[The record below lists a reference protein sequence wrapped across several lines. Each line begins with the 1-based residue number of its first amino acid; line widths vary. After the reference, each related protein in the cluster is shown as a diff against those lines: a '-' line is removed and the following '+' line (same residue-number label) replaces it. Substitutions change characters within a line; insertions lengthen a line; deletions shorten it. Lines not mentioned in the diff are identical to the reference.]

1 MSSFIDRYFPY
12 KTFSRPARLY
22 LLSVVISGIIFS
34 AWQLFFNLF
43 ILARGYDKVF
53 LGLINAAPWIAGLF
67 FSLPLGALSNR
78 MGRKN
83 AMVAGMGVDFAMRA
97 LQVVVQSPE
106 LLVIVSFLEGIG
118 FTLLIVSEAPF
129 LMAASD
135 DKNRSLLFSLN
146 FGLLTLSSA
155 VGAVFA
161 GQMPSLVAGR
171 MNVSPESST
180 AYGAVLLFSL
190 LIGVFSFWPLLR
202 IDERE
207 IHDSKTREQKSSILS
222 ALKKPLVWKLFL
234 PNLILGFGAAILIPY
249 MNVFFTEKFLL
260 SSAALGVLFAI
271 SSLLTAIGS
280 ILGPA
285 LAQWMRSKI
294 KAVVTVQGA
303 SLGFLVL
310 IGFSPVSWV
319 AELAYLVRGTLMNMA
334 SPLYSAFSME
344 VSEPQDQGAVSS
356 MLNISWQ
363 AGWAVSPILSGF
375 IQQDYGFAPL
385 FIATVILYTISTIL
399 VWLFFGDTENRIAPF
414 RVEGTV

>member
-22 LLSVVISGIIFS
+22 LLSVMISGIIFS

-202 IDERE
+202 IDESE

-222 ALKKPLVWKLFL
+222 ALKETPGLETFSAQSHSGLW
-234 PNLILGFGAAILIPY
+234 GSHPY
-249 MNVFFTEKFLL
+249 
-260 SSAALGVLFAI
+260 
-271 SSLLTAIGS
+271 
-280 ILGPA
+280 
-285 LAQWMRSKI
+285 
-294 KAVVTVQGA
+294 
-303 SLGFLVL
+303 
-310 IGFSPVSWV
+310 
-319 AELAYLVRGTLMNMA
+319 
-334 SPLYSAFSME
+334 PLYERFLYREIPAFFRSAGSVICHILPAHRHRFHPRTGIGAMDAE
-344 VSEPQDQGAVSS
+344 QDQGSRH
-356 MLNISWQ
+356 
-363 AGWAVSPILSGF
+363 GSGSQPG
-375 IQQDYGFAPL
+375 IPGVDR
-385 FIATVILYTISTIL
+385 
-399 VWLFFGDTENRIAPF
+399 FFPSKLG
-414 RVEGTV
+414 G

>member
-22 LLSVVISGIIFS
+22 LLSVMISGIIFS

-83 AMVAGMGVDFAMRA
+83 AMVAGMGVDFTMRA

-363 AGWAVSPILSGF
+363 AGWAVGPILSGF

>member
-12 KTFSRPARLY
+12 KTFRRPARLY
-22 LLSVVISGIIFS
+22 LLSVMISGIIFS

-129 LMAASD
+129 LMAASE

-171 MNVSPESST
+171 MNVSPDSST

-363 AGWAVSPILSGF
+363 AGWAVGPILSGF

>member
-1 MSSFIDRYFPY
+1 MSSIVDRYFPY
-12 KTFSRPARLY
+12 KSFSRPARLY

-155 VGAVFA
+155 IGAVFA
-161 GQMPSLVAGR
+161 RQMPSLVAGR

-190 LIGVFSFWPLLR
+190 LIGLFSFWPLLR

-207 IHDSKTREQKSSILS
+207 IHDNQVREQKTNILR
-222 ALKKPLVWKLFL
+222 ALKKRLIWKLFL
-234 PNLILGFGAAILIPY
+234 PNVVLGFGAAILIPY
-249 MNVFFTEKFLL
+249 MNVFFTEKFML
-260 SSAALGVLFAI
+260 SSAALGVLFAV

-280 ILGPA
+280 IMGPA

-294 KAVVTVQGA
+294 KAIVTVQGA

-344 VSEPQDQGAVSS
+344 VCEPQDQGAVSS

-363 AGWAVSPILSGF
+363 AGWAVGPILSGF

-399 VWLFFGDTENRIAPF
+399 VWLFFGDTENRIAPV

>member
-202 IDERE
+202 IDESE

-363 AGWAVSPILSGF
+363 AGWAIGPILSGF

-399 VWLFFGDTENRIAPF
+399 VWLFFGYTEN
-414 RVEGTV
+414 

>member
-1 MSSFIDRYFPY
+1 
-12 KTFSRPARLY
+12 
-22 LLSVVISGIIFS
+22 
-34 AWQLFFNLF
+34 
-43 ILARGYDKVF
+43 
-53 LGLINAAPWIAGLF
+53 
-67 FSLPLGALSNR
+67 

-83 AMVAGMGVDFAMRA
+83 AMVAGMGMDFAMRA

-161 GQMPSLVAGR
+161 GQMPSLVADR

-180 AYGAVLLFSL
+180 AYGAVLMFSL

-207 IHDSKTREQKSSILS
+207 IHDSKTREQKSSMLL

-260 SSAALGVLFAI
+260 SSGALGVLFAI

-285 LAQWMRSKI
+285 LAQWMKSKI

-363 AGWAVSPILSGF
+363 AGWAVGPILSGF
-375 IQQDYGFAPL
+375 IQQDFGFAPL

-399 VWLFFGDTENRIAPF
+399 VWVFFGDAENRLAPV

>member
-83 AMVAGMGVDFAMRA
+83 AMVAGMGMDFAMRA

-161 GQMPSLVAGR
+161 GQMPSLVADR

-180 AYGAVLLFSL
+180 AYGAVLMFSL

-207 IHDSKTREQKSSILS
+207 IHDSKTREQKSSMLL

-260 SSAALGVLFAI
+260 SSGALGVLFAI

-285 LAQWMRSKI
+285 LAQWMKSKI

-363 AGWAVSPILSGF
+363 AGWAVGPILSGF
-375 IQQDYGFAPL
+375 IQQDFGFAPL

-399 VWLFFGDTENRIAPF
+399 VWVFFGDAENRLAPV

>member
-1 MSSFIDRYFPY
+1 
-12 KTFSRPARLY
+12 LY

-161 GQMPSLVAGR
+161 GQMPSLVAVR

-363 AGWAVSPILSGF
+363 AGWAVGPILSGF
-375 IQQDYGFAPL
+375 VQQDYGFAPL

>member
-363 AGWAVSPILSGF
+363 AGWAVGPILSGF

-385 FIATVILYTISTIL
+385 FISTVVLYTISTIL
-399 VWLFFGDTENRIAPF
+399 VWLFFGDTENRIAPVH
-414 RVEGTV
+414 VEGTV

>member
-1 MSSFIDRYFPY
+1 LSSLIEKYFPY
-12 KTFSRPARLY
+12 KSFSRPARLY

-43 ILARGYDKVF
+43 ILARGYDKTF

-83 AMVAGMGVDFAMRA
+83 AIIAGMGVDFAMRVF
-97 LQVVVQSPE
+97 QVLVRSPE
-106 LLVIVSFLEGIG
+106 LLVLVSFLEGIG

-155 VGAVFA
+155 FGAVFA
-161 GQMPSLVAGR
+161 GQMPALVAAK
-171 MNVSPESST
+171 MNVTPESST
-180 AYGAVLLFSL
+180 AYGSVLLVSL
-190 LIGVFSFWPLLR
+190 LIGAFAIWPLLR

-207 IHDSKTREQKSSILS
+207 IHDNQTREQKSNIMV
-222 ALKKPLVWKLFL
+222 ALKKPLIWKLFL
-234 PNLILGFGAAILIPY
+234 PNVVLGFGAAILIPY
-249 MNVFFTEKFLL
+249 MNVFFTEKFML
-260 SSAALGVLFAI
+260 SSAALGVLFAV

-285 LAQWMRSKI
+285 LAQWMKSKI
-294 KAVVTVQGA
+294 KAVVTVQGV
-303 SLGFLVL
+303 SLGFLAL
-310 IGFSPVSWV
+310 IGFSPTSWV
-319 AELAYLVRGTLMNMA
+319 AEISYLIRGTLMNMA
-334 SPLYSAFSME
+334 NPLYTAFSME
-344 VSEPQDQGAVSS
+344 VCEPQDQGAVSS

-363 AGWAVSPILSGF
+363 AGWAVGPILSG
-375 IQQDYGFAPL
+375 IVQEKYGFPPL
-385 FIATVILYTISTIL
+385 FVATIILYTISTLL
-399 VWLFFGDTENRIAPF
+399 VWVFFKDTEQRISPTL
-414 RVEGTV
+414 VEGTT

>member
-1 MSSFIDRYFPY
+1 
-12 KTFSRPARLY
+12 LY

-161 GQMPSLVAGR
+161 GQMPSLVAVR

-260 SSAALGVLFAI
+260 SSAELGVLFAI

-280 ILGPA
+280 ILGPV

-363 AGWAVSPILSGF
+363 AGWAVGPILSGF

-399 VWLFFGDTENRIAPF
+399 VWLFFGDTENRIAPV
-414 RVEGTV
+414 RVEGAV

>member
-1 MSSFIDRYFPY
+1 LSSFIDRYFPY

-207 IHDSKTREQKSSILS
+207 IHDNKTREQKSSILS

-363 AGWAVSPILSGF
+363 AGWAVGPILSGF